1 MTVAMSILPIFLV
14 IALGYIG
21 ARRGMFPEGFIAPA
35 NRLAFY
41 LAIPALVFRA
51 VASAPIAHAWQ
62 PAPAVI
68 AICAQLAAWLLALA
82 LFKII
87 AGDEASSRTK
97 ASWVQCAIHGNQ
109 GMLGLA
115 VVFYGLGEKGVQAAG
130 LILTAIIIMQNLL
143 SVISLNA
150 WGAGGARQKSLI
162 KALGFNPIILA
173 TFAGL
178 AVSLS
183 EWRVFAFLDRT
194 LQILGAMG
202 LPLALLIIGARLTGG
217 RLGENRGL
225 VMLVQVLKLMV
236 MPALGLLLLTLLG
249 VGGMAAAV
257 TVILLSSPA
266 ATITVIMAGE
276 MGGDSRLSSQAVSL
290 GAALSAFTYT
300 FWLWWFV

>member
-1 MTVAMSILPIFLV
+1 M
-14 IALGYIG
+14 
-21 ARRGMFPEGFIAPA
+21 
-35 NRLAFY
+35 
-41 LAIPALVFRA
+41 
-51 VASAPIAHAWQ
+51 
-62 PAPAVI
+62 
-68 AICAQLAAWLLALA
+68 
-82 LFKII
+82 
-87 AGDEASSRTK
+87 
-97 ASWVQCAIHGNQ
+97 QCAIHGNQ

-143 SVISLNA
+143 AVISLNV
-150 WGAGGARQKSLI
+150 WGAGGERQRSLV
-162 KALGFNPIILA
+162 KALVLNPIILA

-183 EWRVFAFLDRT
+183 GWRVFAFLDRT
-194 LQILGAMG
+194 LQILDAMG
-202 LPLALLIIGARLTGG
+202 LPLALLIIGAKLTGG

-236 MPALGLLLLTLLG
+236 MPALGLILLALLG
-249 VGGMAAAV
+249 IGGMAAAV